1 MNDEAARAR
10 LIGSKGC
17 NLSPEYFPK
26 ERAGAGEFTLNMHS
40 LLKPEFLRSS
50 SLGSHICENEG
61 KAGGSMADLEN
72 GLAFLSAQG
81 IWLRSRNTPMMPG
94 WLPGVS
100 RAACFLQEKDR
111 PVDSY
116 TILILYYFLTSWV
129 RSEMK
134 VSAIELCF
142 YHCCSSSL
150 HKVRG
155 GGVQFSEILSL
166 LYDPAH
172 ILIRYLWHRGGLV

>member
-116 TILILYYFLTSWV
+116 TILILYYFLTS
-129 RSEMK
+129 
-134 VSAIELCF
+134 
-142 YHCCSSSL
+142 
-150 HKVRG
+150 
-155 GGVQFSEILSL
+155 
-166 LYDPAH
+166 
-172 ILIRYLWHRGGLV
+172 